1 MDVVAAVCVSV
12 GILSLGLAGRRSP
25 QTGSLRRLLDQT
37 VAHHR
42 ERLALARIPGNPR
55 TYLAMSLI
63 APVALFA
70 VGWLQSPVLA
80 ISAGVSGLLMPRLY
94 LAWLVHAQSQRSEAE
109 APRLLQSLLSGLS
122 AGGTYLEALRQAR
135 LTCADPWIREDLDL
149 IIQRFMLDAPLQE
162 SLQEVR
168 ARATTR
174 NLGLIWETLRIC
186 AEAPLPTHAARNLLL
201 EVSAAIQFNVQLA
214 NEVNARS
221 AGQRMQIW
229 LLAVIVPGMY
239 LYLRLMSPQLLSVLD
254 ETALGRFVLFPLAA
268 ALEIAGIA
276 LSVRIARLEP

>member
-12 GILSLGLAGRRSP
+12 GILSLGLAGRRPP
-25 QTGSLRRLLDQT
+25 QASNLRRFINQM

-42 ERLALARIPGNPR
+42 ERLAVARIPGNPR

-70 VGWLQSPVLA
+70 IGWLQSPVLA
-80 ISAGVSGLLMPRLY
+80 ISAGIGGLLMPRLY
-94 LAWLVHAQSQRSEAE
+94 VAWLVHGQSRRSEAE
-109 APRLLQSLLSGLS
+109 APRLLQSLLSGLT

-135 LTCADPWIREDLDL
+135 LTCTDPWIREDLDL

-162 SLQEVR
+162 SLEEVH

-186 AEAPLPTHAARNLLL
+186 ADAPLPTQAARNLLL
-201 EVSAAIQFNVQLA
+201 VQ
-214 NEVNARS
+214 RPI
-221 AGQRMQIW
+221 GQRGQC
-229 LLAVIVPGMY
+229 
-239 LYLRLMSPQLLSVLD
+239 
-254 ETALGRFVLFPLAA
+254 
-268 ALEIAGIA
+268 A
-276 LSVRIARLEP
+276 LSRPTDADLVAGVHCPRHVPVSPHDESPTLERAR

>member
-12 GILSLGLAGRRSP
+12 GILSLGLAGRRPP
-25 QTGSLRRLLDQT
+25 QASNLRRFINQM

-42 ERLALARIPGNPR
+42 ERLAVARIAGNPR

-70 VGWLQSPVLA
+70 IGWLQSPVLA
-80 ISAGVSGLLMPRLY
+80 ISAGIGGLLMPRLY
-94 LAWLVHAQSQRSEAE
+94 VAWLVHGQSRRSEAE
-109 APRLLQSLLSGLS
+109 APRLLQSLLSGLT

-135 LTCADPWIREDLDL
+135 LTCTDPWIREDLDL

-162 SLQEVR
+162 SLQEVG

-174 NLGLIWETLRIC
+174 NLALIWETLRIC
-186 AEAPLPTHAARNLLL
+186 ADAHLPTQAARNLLL
-201 EVSAAIQFNVQLA
+201 ELSAAIQFNVQLA
-214 NEVNARS
+214 NEVSARS
-221 AGQRMQIW
+221 SGQRMQIW

-254 ETALGRFVLFPLAA
+254 ETALGRFVLFPLAM
-268 ALEIAGIA
+268 ALELAGIA
-276 LSVRIARLEP
+276 LSLRIARFEA